1 MLRFSLSMILLI
13 ALASPIMAEEPTAC
27 SLLTSGDIEAVTGGT
42 VSATEPMK
50 LDDIPSD
57 HNRTVTVVGCL
68 WGLAHQTGQLSLT
81 WFRGPLTD
89 EEIGQLLTV
98 SRNSMGID
106 NMKSANYREISKEFP
121 NAWCSTFSPPASDK
135 LGRLLSA
142 CTGVVKR
149 HGLSIAFGSPSKLLT
164 VDQAKILLD
173 KAGERAR

>member
-68 WGLAHQTGQLSLT
+68 WGLHIRRDNSAL
-81 WFRGPLTD
+81 RGSEGP
-89 EEIGQLLTV
+89 
-98 SRNSMGID
+98 
-106 NMKSANYREISKEFP
+106 
-121 NAWCSTFSPPASDK
+121 
-135 LGRLLSA
+135 
-142 CTGVVKR
+142 
-149 HGLSIAFGSPSKLLT
+149 
-164 VDQAKILLD
+164 
-173 KAGERAR
+173 